1 MIIQNRIFVY
11 PQNYNDYTVV
21 DILPDYTYNFHM
33 GYLQSKL
40 EELANSTKKDHNLRD
55 QLAIDAFTIGGLVGG
70 HKIGDTLYTDAIGG
84 VLPKKIHRTKTMA
97 DALNKY
103 ADELQAGKS
112 EFRSILSGLLAG
124 KKSSWKRMS
133 GKVRALSILSPLLT
147 IGGAIGGHKLGEHLV
162 SDEPQVVHVPV
173 PVPTPVP
180 ATPVPAAATAPVN
193 PFAGI

>member
-1 MIIQNRIFVY
+1 
-11 PQNYNDYTVV
+11 
-21 DILPDYTYNFHM
+21 M
-33 GYLQSKL
+33 GYLRSKL
-40 EELANSTKKDHNLRD
+40 EELTSTAKDHNLRD
-55 QLAIDAFTIGGLVGG
+55 QLAIDAFTVGGLIGG

-133 GKVRALSILSPLLT
+133 GKVKALSILGPLLT
-147 IGGAIGGHKLGEHLV
+147 IGGAVGGHKLGEHLV
-162 SDEPQVVHVPV
+162 SDDPQIIPVPV

-180 ATPVPAAATAPVN
+180 AGTPVPAAATAPVN